1 MLFIVKVTTNKE
13 DKAMEM
19 MAHRAESKHLPVFAL
34 ASPPGLKGYLI
45 MEALNR
51 DAAEES
57 AFNLPYVKGIIPK
70 QVEYAEI
77 ETMLQP
83 KIQDINIEIGD
94 IVEMIGSTFK
104 GEKAKV
110 TRIDKQKGEVV
121 VSLLGASVPIPV
133 TVNLDTVKVVR
144 REEDENKSSENVV
157 VESTSSSTSSAEE
170 DFLAELEKEFS

>member
-19 MAHRAESKHLPVFAL
+19 MAHRAESKKLPVFAL

-45 MEALNR
+45 MEASNR
-51 DAAEES
+51 EAAEES
-57 AFNLPYVKGIIPK
+57 AFNLPYVKGIISK
-70 QVEYAEI
+70 QVNYQEI
-77 ETMLQP
+77 QNMLEP
-83 KIQDINIEIGD
+83 KVEDINIAIGD

-110 TRIDKQKGEVV
+110 VRLDKQKGEVV

-133 TVNLDTVKVVR
+133 TVKLDNVKVVR
-144 REEDENKSSENVV
+144 RDEDAEKK
-157 VESTSSSTSSAEE
+157 ESPESPETSSSAASAES

>member
-19 MAHRAESKHLPVFAL
+19 MAHRAESKQLAVYAL

-45 MEALNR
+45 MDAANR

-57 AFNLPYVKGIIPK
+57 AFNLPYVKGIISK
-70 QVEYAEI
+70 QVNYTEI
-77 ETMLQP
+77 QTMLEP
-83 KIQDINIEIGD
+83 KIEDINIAIGD

-110 TRIDKQKGEVV
+110 VRLDKQKGEVV

-133 TVNLDTVKVVR
+133 TVKLDNVKVVR
-144 REEDENKSSENVV
+144 RDEEEAKPETDT
-157 VESTSSSTSSAEE
+157 STASQSSASAEA